1 MLTPLFSQAWQPER
15 LYPLE
20 TTGTAGTL
28 HAAMSA
34 PDLSPSRD
42 VLECARAYVRVD
54 ERVVAALPE
63 LREAI
68 RSFQPVPGPAGESV
82 AEWLM
87 ERALSM
93 PQEATVR
100 VRLSHGRVAGVYA
113 LCAAQV
119 ALSREERAQLGGVH
133 YRTQPAILARTVHA
147 RRRLARHR

>member
-1 MLTPLFSQAWQPER
+1 
-15 LYPLE
+15 
-20 TTGTAGTL
+20 
-28 HAAMSA
+28 MSA
-34 PDLSPSRD
+34 PDPSPSRD
-42 VLECARAYVRVD
+42 VLERARAYVRVD

-119 ALSREERAQLGGVH
+119 ALSREERAQLATVLVVDPFDEQTANMWQERFGFQDSE
-133 YRTQPAILARTVHA
+133 QPVPGNPRL
-147 RRRLARHR
+147 RRQWLSLQS